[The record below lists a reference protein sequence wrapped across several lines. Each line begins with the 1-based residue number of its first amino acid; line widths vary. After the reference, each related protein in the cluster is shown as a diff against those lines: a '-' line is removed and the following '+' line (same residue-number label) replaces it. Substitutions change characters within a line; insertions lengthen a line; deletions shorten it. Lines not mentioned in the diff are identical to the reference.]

1 MEKWSISR
9 YKTSHL
15 RQNERM
21 LKSKAAATIAA
32 IFLGSS
38 ERNSLFNT
46 DNAGWVA
53 GQTYN
58 NSIPEYE
65 FVAIGCGYYITHEAP
80 LATKIHM
87 ECVEGSFGIGKD
99 HGNGTPGLD
108 SYYGTISAG
117 QTKDFTIWNGGIF
130 NINGRSVG
138 INRAKVWIY
147 NEIWGGLN

>member
-1 MEKWSISR
+1 
-9 YKTSHL
+9 
-15 RQNERM
+15 M
-21 LKSKAAATIAA
+21 LKSKAGATIAA

-99 HGNGTPGLD
+99 HGYGTPGLD